1 MARLEEEYGK
11 LSKHEQTSS
20 GEVAKM
26 HNRLTR
32 QVDYY
37 KAFVYIKTKVP
48 SQYRLG
54 IWNVVQEME

>member
-1 MARLEEEYGK
+1 MLMARLDEEYGK

-26 HNRLTR
+26 HYRLTR

-54 IWNVVQEME
+54 I